1 MSIKKTVLG
10 LTSTLSLLAGVSIAP
25 VVAHADTVEKTY
37 VACNAYDQCWKVH
50 KTYNFQGEKIVYHDA
65 GWTSE
70 RVHFVSDPAD
80 DRGYYTRDGSWHS
93 DPAGRAIAY
102 GATGA
107 GIGAA
112 IGCVATILVGCA
124 PGAAVGAAIGGGVGA
139 TTGAATTPTR

>member
-1 MSIKKTVLG
+1 MSIKKIALG
-10 LTSTLSLLAGVSIAP
+10 VTSSLSLLSGVSVAP
-25 VVAHADTVEKTY
+25 VIAHADTVEKTY

-50 KTYNFQGEKIVYHDA
+50 KTYSFNGEKIVYHD
-65 GWTSE
+65 GNWTSD
-70 RVHFVSDPAD
+70 RVKWVPDPAD
-80 DRGYYTRDGSWHS
+80 DRGYYTREGTWKS

-124 PGAAVGAAIGGGVGA
+124 PGAAAGAAIGGGVGA
-139 TTGAATTPTR
+139 TTGAATTPDR

>member
-10 LTSTLSLLAGVSIAP
+10 VTSSLSLLAGVSVAP
-25 VVAHADTVEKTY
+25 VMAHADTVEKTY

-50 KTYNFQGEKIVYHDA
+50 KTYSFNGEKIVYHDA
-65 GWTSE
+65 NWTSD
-70 RVHFVSDPAD
+70 RVKWVADPAD
-80 DRGYYTRDGSWHS
+80 DRGYYMRDGSWHS

-124 PGAAVGAAIGGGVGA
+124 PGAAVGAAVGGGVGA
-139 TTGAATTPTR
+139 TTGAATTPQ